1 MSVLL
6 KIKKRIVKLF
16 FSPEKYAKFIGVN
29 IGTNNFIPD
38 KDCWSS
44 EPYLITI
51 GNNCAITNGVR
62 IFTHGGAR
70 VARMKY
76 PDFDVFGKVIIG
88 DWVYIGT
95 NSLIMPGVTIGDGSL
110 IAAGS
115 VVTKSVPSGV
125 VIGGNPARI
134 LSTVDDYIR
143 NNEKYNLNSKKLGLV
158 EKRKLLLSIASEK
171 FISKKEMINDK

>member
-1 MSVLL
+1 M
-6 KIKKRIVKLF
+6 KIISNIIKRIVKF
-16 FSPEKYAKFIGVN
+16 FMSPEKYAKFIGVN

-76 PDFDVFGKVIIG
+76 PDFDVFGKVTIG

-95 NSLIMPGVTIGDGSL
+95 NSLIMPGVTIGDGAL

-115 VVTKSVPSGV
+115 VVTKSIPSGV
-125 VIGGNPARI
+125 VVGGNPAKI
-134 LSTVDDYIR
+134 ISTVDNYIK
-143 NNEKYNLNSKKLGLV
+143 NNVAFNLNSKRMSNE
-158 EKRKLLLSIASEK
+158 EKRVFLQQVSEEK
-171 FISKKEMINDK
+171 F

>member
-1 MSVLL
+1 M
-6 KIKKRIVKLF
+6 KIISNLRKRIIKLF
-16 FSPEKYAKFIGVN
+16 MSPEKYAKFIGVN

-76 PDFDVFGKVIIG
+76 PDFDVFGKVTIG

-95 NSLIMPGVTIGDGSL
+95 NSLIMPGVTIGDGAL

-125 VIGGNPARI
+125 VVGGNPAKI
-134 LSTVDDYIR
+134 ISTVDNYIK
-143 NNEKYNLNSKKLGLV
+143 NNIAFNLNSKRMSNE
-158 EKRKLLLSIASEK
+158 EKRVFLQQVSEEK
-171 FISKKEMINDK
+171 FLKKRELQ

>member
-1 MSVLL
+1 M
-6 KIKKRIVKLF
+6 KIISNIIKRIVKF
-16 FSPEKYAKFIGVN
+16 FMSPEKYAKFIGVN

-76 PDFDVFGKVIIG
+76 PDFDVFGKVTIG

-95 NSLIMPGVTIGDGSL
+95 NSLIMPGVTIGDGAL

-115 VVTKSVPSGV
+115 VVTKSIPSGV
-125 VIGGNPARI
+125 VVGGNPAKI
-134 LSTVDDYIR
+134 ISTVDNYIK
-143 NNEKYNLNSKKLGLV
+143 NNVAFNLNSKRMSNE
-158 EKRKLLLSIASEK
+158 EKRVFLQQVSEEK
-171 FISKKEMINDK
+171 FKKKRELQ